1 VCTAFIGGFSAVF
14 HTTFRET
21 VIGEL
26 SGTIAKDYI
35 SEIIRFHRIQASPGF
50 HDAIYYVKEV
60 VDQFPGIRTEVEVYP
75 ADGKT
80 RTWQWTA
87 PLGWRVA
94 DGELHLVSPKQELLA
109 RFAETP
115 VSIVAHSQSAD
126 VVAPLVYIEDGSSE
140 KDYRRIDVKGKIVL
154 TSGRAQEVQQEA
166 VYKRGALGT
175 IHFPPLER
183 RTKHPNLILYQGIW
197 PTAEEK
203 DKVGFAF
210 AVSGQVGSRLRRLIE
225 TEPEV
230 LVHAKVDAELYNGKQ
245 RVLTAVIEGTEF
257 LREEIALIAHLCH
270 PRPGANDNASGS
282 ALLMELARVIT
293 TLIKEGKLPIP
304 LRTIRFI
311 WVPEFFGTIAFLY
324 AHPELAP
331 RTISAINCDMVGADP
346 TIVGGSLNL
355 HRTPDSLPS
364 FINDLLEYHLS
375 DAAKEPRL
383 ISPNGSNL
391 PFRYEIKKFDWRSD
405 HTIFIDPTFSVPCPM
420 LNHWPDAFYHSNLDN
435 LDKIDTTQLQRVG
448 YAVLMTVLTQAY
460 AESDDAMFLATQVH
474 ANAHTRI
481 TQMTQHYIHEAIQAI
496 ARTERG
502 ASLAR
507 ILRKAMESIRQI
519 TRRESVALQSVKV
532 LSPHDSE
539 LHNFIDSL
547 LEDLTQER
555 QEEVRKLR
563 QVEDLLSRSIGYSP
577 LKRLVLRKGE
587 RKARNLYPRR
597 KFQGPIYF
605 SEILRQTKVEDT
617 EWLRTQ
623 QKDQPFFVEV
633 LLELTNFMD
642 GHRSLYEI
650 LTALEAQFGE
660 VADIDTITRFTKLL
674 KELDLIEIEKIK
686 ST

>member
-1 VCTAFIGGFSAVF
+1 MF
-14 HTTFRET
+14 HTKFRQIILE
-21 VIGEL
+21 EL
-26 SGTIAKDYI
+26 SGTIAKDYV

-60 VDQFPGIRTEVEVYP
+60 VDKFPGIRTEVEVYP

-80 RTWQWTA
+80 KIGQWTA

-94 DGELHLVSPKQELLA
+94 NGELHLVSPEQQLLA

-115 VSIVAHSQSAD
+115 VSVVAHSQSAD
-126 VVAPLVYIEDGSSE
+126 IVAPLIYIEDGASP
-140 KDYRRIDVKGKIVL
+140 KNYRRIDVKGKIVL
-154 TSGRAQEVQQEA
+154 TSGLAQQVQQEA

-183 RTKHPNLILYQGIW
+183 RSKHPNLVSYLGIW

-203 DKVGFAF
+203 NKVGFAF
-210 AVSGQVGSRLRRLIE
+210 SVSGQVGNRLRHLIE

-230 LVHAKVDAELYNGKQ
+230 LVHAKIDAELYNGEQ

-257 LREEIALIAHLCH
+257 LREETLLIAHLCH
-270 PRPGANDNASGS
+270 PRPCANDNASGS
-282 ALLMELARVIT
+282 GLLMELARVIT
-293 TLIKEGKLPIP
+293 TLIKEGKLPTP
-304 LRTIRFI
+304 LRTIRFM
-311 WVPEFFGTIAFLY
+311 WVPEFYGTIAYLN

-331 RTISAINCDMVGADP
+331 RTISAINCDMVGANP
-346 TIVGGSLNL
+346 SIVGGQLNL

-364 FINDLLEYHLS
+364 FTNDLLEYHLS
-375 DAAKEPRL
+375 EAAKEPQL
-383 ISPNGSNL
+383 ISPDGSNQ
-391 PFRYEIKKFDWRSD
+391 PFHFEVKKYDWRSD
-405 HTIFIDPTFSVPCPM
+405 HTVFIDPTFNVPCPM
-420 LNHWPDAFYHSNLDN
+420 LNHWPDAFYHSNLDT

-448 YAVLMTVLTQAY
+448 YAVLMSVLTQAY

-481 TQMTQHYIHEAIQAI
+481 TQTTQHYVHEVIEAIAKE
-496 ARTERG
+496 ERG
-502 ASLAR
+502 ALLAR

-519 TRRESVALQSVKV
+519 THRESVALQSVKV

-539 LHNFIDSL
+539 LHSFIDLL
-547 LEDLTQER
+547 LEDLVQER

-563 QVEDLLSRSIGYSP
+563 QVEDLLSRSIGYAP
-577 LKRLVLRKGE
+577 LKRLVLRKKE
-587 RKARNLYPRR
+587 REAKKLCPRR
-597 KFQGPIYF
+597 KFKGPLHF
-605 SEILRQTKVEDT
+605 TELLRHTKPEVA

-623 QKDQPFFVEV
+623 QKNRPFFVEV

-650 LTALEAQFGE
+650 LTALEAQFGD
-660 VADIDTITRFTKLL
+660 VANINTVDRFITLL
-674 KELDLIEIEKIK
+674 KEQELIEIEKVK

>member
-1 VCTAFIGGFSAVF
+1 MF
-14 HTTFRET
+14 HTKFRDIIVE
-21 VIGEL
+21 EL
-26 SGTIAKDYI
+26 SGTIAKEYV

-60 VDQFPGIRTEVEVYP
+60 VDQFPGIRTDVEVYP
-75 ADGKT
+75 ADGST

-94 DGELHLVSPKQELLA
+94 DGELYLVSPKHELLT

-115 VSIVAHSQSAD
+115 VSVVAHSQSAD
-126 VVAPLVYIEDGSSE
+126 IIAPLVYLEDGTSE
-140 KDYRRIDVKGKIVL
+140 KDYRRIKVKGKIVL

-166 VYKRGALGT
+166 VIKRGAIGS

-183 RTKHPNLILYQGIW
+183 RTKHPSLVPYLGIW
-197 PTAEEK
+197 PNAEEK

-210 AVSGQVGSRLRRLIE
+210 AVSGQVGSRLRHLIE

-230 LVHAKVDAELYNGKQ
+230 LVHAKVDAELFSGEQ

-257 LREEIALIAHLCH
+257 LREEIVLIAHLCH

-293 TLIKEGKLPIP
+293 TLIKQGKLPAP

-311 WVPEFFGTIAFLY
+311 WVPEFFGTISYLH
-324 AHPELAP
+324 AHPEFGP
-331 RTISAINCDMVGADP
+331 RTISAINCDMVGANP
-346 TIVGGSLNL
+346 AIVGGSLNM
-355 HRTPDSLPS
+355 HRTPDSRPS
-364 FINDLLEYHLS
+364 FINDLLEFHLS
-375 DAAKEPRL
+375 HAAKEPRL
-383 ISPNGSNL
+383 IAPDGSHQ
-391 PFRYEIKKFDWRSD
+391 PFHYEIQKFDWRSD

-420 LNHWPDAFYHSNLDN
+420 LNHWPDAFYHSNLDT

-448 YAVLMTVLTQAY
+448 FAVIMTLLTQAY

-481 TQMTQHYIHEAIQAI
+481 TQTTQHYVHEAIQAI
-496 ARTERG
+496 AKTESG
-502 ASLAR
+502 ALLAR
-507 ILRKAMESIRQI
+507 TLRKAMESIRQI
-519 TRRESVALQSVKV
+519 TRRESVALQSVKI

-547 LEDLTQER
+547 LEDLVQER

-563 QVEDLLSRSIGYSP
+563 QVEDLLSRSIGYAP
-577 LKRLVLRKGE
+577 LKRLVLRKKE
-587 RKARNLYPRR
+587 RKAKTMCPRR
-597 KFQGPIYF
+597 KFQGPLYF
-605 SEILRQTKVEDT
+605 AELLRQTKPEDT

-660 VADIDTITRFTKLL
+660 VANIDTVDRFIKLL
-674 KELDLIEIEKIK
+674 KELDLIKIEKVK

>member
-1 VCTAFIGGFSAVF
+1 VF
-14 HTTFRET
+14 HTKFHK
-21 VIGEL
+21 VIVEEL
-26 SGTIAKDYI
+26 SGTIAKDYV

-60 VDQFPGIRTEVEVYP
+60 IDKFPGIRTDVEVYP

-80 RTWQWTA
+80 KTWQWTA

-94 DGELHLVSPKQELLA
+94 NGELHLVSPQQELLA

-115 VSIVAHSQSAD
+115 VSVVAHSQSAD
-126 VVAPLVYIEDGSSE
+126 IVAPVVYVEDGTFE

-154 TSGRAQEVQQEA
+154 TSGRAKEVQQEA
-166 VYKRGALGT
+166 VYKHGAIGT
-175 IHFPPLER
+175 IHFPPLEKR
-183 RTKHPNLILYQGIW
+183 SKHPNLIQYLGIW
-197 PTAEEK
+197 PKANEK

-210 AVSGQVGSRLRRLIE
+210 SVSGQVGSRLRHLIE

-230 LVHAKVDAELYNGKQ
+230 LVHAKVDAELFNGEQ
-245 RVLTAVIEGTEF
+245 RVLSAVIEGTEF
-257 LREEIALIAHLCH
+257 LREEIVLIAHLCH

-293 TLIKEGKLPIP
+293 TLINEGKLPAP
-304 LRTIRFI
+304 LRTIRFL
-311 WVPEFFGTIAFLY
+311 WVPEFFGTLAYFH

-331 RTISAINCDMVGADP
+331 RMISAINCDMVGADSA
-346 TIVGGSLNL
+346 IVGGSLNL

-375 DAAKEPRL
+375 AAAKEPQL
-383 ISPNGSNL
+383 ISPEGSNH
-391 PFRYEIKKFDWRSD
+391 PFHYEVKKYDWRSD
-405 HTIFIDPTFSVPCPM
+405 HTIFVDPTFNVPCPM
-420 LNHWPDAFYHSNLDN
+420 LNHWPDAFYHSNLDT

-448 YAVLMTVLTQAY
+448 YAVIMTLLTQAY

-481 TQMTQHYIHEAIQAI
+481 TQTTQRYVHEAIQTI
-496 ARTERG
+496 AESERG
-502 ASLAR
+502 ALLAR
-507 ILRKAMESIRQI
+507 TLRKAMESVRQI

-539 LHNFIDSL
+539 LHNFIDL
-547 LEDLTQER
+547 MLEDLAQER

-563 QVEDLLSRSIGYSP
+563 QVEDLLSRSIGYAP
-577 LKRLVLRKGE
+577 LKRLVLRKKE
-587 RKARNLYPRR
+587 RTAKTLCPRR
-597 KFQGPIYF
+597 KFQGPLYF
-605 SEILRQTKVEDT
+605 SELIRHTKPDNT
-617 EWLRTQ
+617 DWLRIQ

-642 GHRSLYEI
+642 GHRNLYEI
-650 LTALEAQFGE
+650 QTALEAEFGE
-660 VADIDTITRFTKLL
+660 IADIDTIDRFTKIL
-674 KELDLIEIEKIK
+674 KDLDLIKIEKVK
-686 ST
+686 SS

>member
-1 VCTAFIGGFSAVF
+1 MF
-14 HTTFRET
+14 HTKFRQIILE
-21 VIGEL
+21 EL
-26 SGTIAKDYI
+26 SGTIAKDYV

-60 VDQFPGIRTEVEVYP
+60 VDKFPGIRTEVEVYP

-80 RTWQWTA
+80 KIGQWTA

-94 DGELHLVSPKQELLA
+94 NGELHLVSPEQQLLA

-115 VSIVAHSQSAD
+115 VSVVAHSQSAD
-126 VVAPLVYIEDGSSE
+126 IVAPLIYIENGASPRS
-140 KDYRRIDVKGKIVL
+140 YRRIDVKGKIVL
-154 TSGRAQEVQQEA
+154 TSDPAQQVQQEA

-183 RTKHPNLILYQGIW
+183 RSKHPNLVSYLGIW
-197 PTAEEK
+197 PTKEEK
-203 DKVGFAF
+203 NKVGFAF
-210 AVSGQVGSRLRRLIE
+210 SVSGQVGTRLRHLIE

-230 LVHAKVDAELYNGKQ
+230 LVHAKIDAELFNGEQ

-257 LREEIALIAHLCH
+257 LREETLLIAHLCH
-270 PRPGANDNASGS
+270 PRPCANDNASGA
-282 ALLMELARVIT
+282 ALLMELARVTT
-293 TLIKEGKLPIP
+293 TLIKEGKLPAP
-304 LRTIRFI
+304 LRTIRFL
-311 WVPEFFGTIAFLY
+311 WVPEFYGTIAYLN

-331 RTISAINCDMVGADP
+331 RTISAINCDMVGANP
-346 TIVGGSLNL
+346 SIVGGQLNL

-364 FINDLLEYHLS
+364 FTNDLLEYHLLE
-375 DAAKEPRL
+375 AAKEPQL
-383 ISPNGSNL
+383 ISPDGTNH
-391 PFRYEIKKFDWRSD
+391 PFHFEVKKYDWRSD
-405 HTIFIDPTFSVPCPM
+405 HTVFIDPTFNVPCPM
-420 LNHWPDAFYHSNLDN
+420 LNHWPDAFYHSNLDT

-448 YAVLMTVLTQAY
+448 YAVLMSVLTQAY

-481 TQMTQHYIHEAIQAI
+481 TQTTQHYVHEAIEAI
-496 ARTERG
+496 AKEERG
-502 ASLAR
+502 ALLAR

-519 TRRESVALQSVKV
+519 TQRESVALQSVKV

-539 LHNFIDSL
+539 LHNFIDLL
-547 LEDLTQER
+547 LEDLVEER

-563 QVEDLLSRSIGYSP
+563 QVEDLLSRSIGYAP
-577 LKRLVLRKGE
+577 LKRLVLRKKE
-587 RKARNLYPRR
+587 REAKKLYPRR
-597 KFQGPIYF
+597 KFKGPLHF
-605 SEILRQTKVEDT
+605 TELLRHTKPEET

-623 QKDQPFFVEV
+623 QKNQPFFVEV

-660 VADIDTITRFTKLL
+660 VANIDTVDRFITLL
-674 KELDLIEIEKIK
+674 KEQDLIKIEKVK